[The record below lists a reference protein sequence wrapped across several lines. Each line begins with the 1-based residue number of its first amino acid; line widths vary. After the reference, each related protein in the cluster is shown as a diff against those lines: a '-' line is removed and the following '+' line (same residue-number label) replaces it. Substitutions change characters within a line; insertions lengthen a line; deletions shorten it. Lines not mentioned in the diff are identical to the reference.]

1 MCVVCHKKTVYG
13 SNGKKVL
20 MRHQPE
26 DAHKAAVRALQH
38 TVSLP
43 GATTTTKA
51 RASKADCVCKQKI
64 RICAFIAEHD
74 LSLTMSQPLVELVKS
89 VTEDKSALSR
99 MTLSN
104 AHASY
109 LCTSCCSLQNQIIS
123 HLQRRMFSL
132 NTDESTNANMDSVL
146 NVLVR
151 YFDEDIGIVLTQ
163 HLA

>member
-89 VTEDKSALSR
+89 VAEDKSALSR

-123 HLQRRMFSL
+123 HLQRRML
-132 NTDESTNANMDSVL
+132 NADESTNANMDSVL

-151 YFDEDIGIVLTQ
+151 YFDEDMGIVLTQ
-163 HLA
+163 HRA

>member
-1 MCVVCHKKTVYG
+1 M
-13 SNGKKVL
+13 
-20 MRHQPE
+20 
-26 DAHKAAVRALQH
+26 
-38 TVSLP
+38 
-43 GATTTTKA
+43 
-51 RASKADCVCKQKI
+51 CKQKI

-89 VTEDKSALSR
+89 VAEDKSALSR

-123 HLQRRMFSL
+123 HLQRRML
-132 NTDESTNANMDSVL
+132 NADESTNANMDSVF

-151 YFDEDIGIVLTQ
+151 YFDEDMGIVLTQ

>member
-1 MCVVCHKKTVYG
+1 M
-13 SNGKKVL
+13 
-20 MRHQPE
+20 
-26 DAHKAAVRALQH
+26 
-38 TVSLP
+38 
-43 GATTTTKA
+43 
-51 RASKADCVCKQKI
+51 CKQKI

-89 VTEDKSALSR
+89 VAEDKSALSR

-104 AHASY
+104 AHASS

-151 YFDEDIGIVLTQ
+151 YFDEDMGIVLTQ
-163 HLA
+163 HRA

>member
-1 MCVVCHKKTVYG
+1 MAVM
-13 SNGKKVL
+13 GKKVL

-38 TVSLP
+38 TFSLP

-104 AHASY
+104 AHASS

-123 HLQRRMFSL
+123 HLQRRML
-132 NTDESTNANMDSVL
+132 NADESTNANMDSVL

-151 YFDEDIGIVLTQ
+151 YFDEDMGIVLTQ

>member
-38 TVSLP
+38 TFSLP

-89 VTEDKSALSR
+89 VAEDKSALSR

-104 AHASY
+104 AHASS

-123 HLQRRMFSL
+123 HLQRRML
-132 NTDESTNANMDSVL
+132 NADESTNANMDSVL

-151 YFDEDIGIVLTQ
+151 YFDEDMGIVLTQ
-163 HLA
+163 HRA

>member
-89 VTEDKSALSR
+89 VAEDKSALSR

-123 HLQRRMFSL
+123 HLQRRML
-132 NTDESTNANMDSVL
+132 NADESTNANMDSVL

-151 YFDEDIGIVLTQ
+151 YFDEDMGIVLTQ

>member
-1 MCVVCHKKTVYG
+1 M
-13 SNGKKVL
+13 
-20 MRHQPE
+20 
-26 DAHKAAVRALQH
+26 
-38 TVSLP
+38 
-43 GATTTTKA
+43 
-51 RASKADCVCKQKI
+51 CKQKI

-89 VTEDKSALSR
+89 VAEDKSALSR

-104 AHASY
+104 AHASS

-123 HLQRRMFSL
+123 HLQRRML
-132 NTDESTNANMDSVL
+132 NADESTNANMDSVL

-151 YFDEDIGIVLTQ
+151 YFDEDMGIVLTQ

>member
-38 TVSLP
+38 TFSLP

-89 VTEDKSALSR
+89 VAEDKSALSR

-104 AHASY
+104 AHASS

-123 HLQRRMFSL
+123 HLQRRML
-132 NTDESTNANMDSVL
+132 NADESTNANMDSVL

-151 YFDEDIGIVLTQ
+151 YFDEDMGIVLTQ